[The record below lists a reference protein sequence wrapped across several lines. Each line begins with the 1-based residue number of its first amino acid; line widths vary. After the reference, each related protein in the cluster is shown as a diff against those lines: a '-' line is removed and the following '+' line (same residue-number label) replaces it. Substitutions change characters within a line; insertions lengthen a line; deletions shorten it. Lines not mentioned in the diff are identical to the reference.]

1 LTDPTNLDDEGKF
14 NAMRQTAAQRTQ
26 AGSNSD
32 ISIRDLVAP
41 LFRRQR
47 TLIVTFLVVLAVV
60 TVFGVLKG
68 SSYRSHMAI
77 LVNRERLDPLVST
90 ESTTQLVTT
99 STPVTPEEVNSEI
112 ELLTSRDVL
121 EQVAKDNGMD
131 QPPRGFS
138 LSKILHPNRTEQ
150 DRLALAVKSLAA
162 NIKTKV
168 TTKTNIIEVM
178 YASSDPQLA
187 YGVLNSLGHLYTAK
201 HVAVHRPAGS
211 YDFFAGQTDKYQ
223 KELEDAEGKL
233 RTFAKQNGTAAPDVQ
248 RTNMALQL
256 ANSIG
261 AQHAAEQAI
270 AADEKRIQND
280 REQMSATPQRS
291 ATTQQSASADKLLD
305 NLQASLLAA
314 QTKRTQLALKY
325 DEKYP
330 LVQEADQ
337 EIAET
342 NAAITQ
348 AQSTHYVT
356 QSTDRDPT
364 FELLRED
371 LARSQTDLAGQRATL
386 VASKNS
392 IQSLQSQMVNLDQL
406 TIEQQDLLRE
416 AKSDETNYLLY
427 EGKREQERATDALDN
442 TRIANVAIAVPPAIP
457 VLPQYGLSVILLV
470 AFGLSLAVS
479 LGTVYTI
486 DHLDSSFQTPT
497 QVVDTLGIPIVISI
511 PRKTA

>member
-1 LTDPTNLDDEGKF
+1 MDKPPQGF
-14 NAMRQTAAQRTQ
+14 SPSA
-26 AGSNSD
+26 NSC
-32 ISIRDLVAP
+32 
-41 LFRRQR
+41 
-47 TLIVTFLVVLAVV
+47 TLIDRNKTGLA
-60 TVFGVLKG
+60 
-68 SSYRSHMAI
+68 I
-77 LVNRERLDPLVST
+77 
-90 ESTTQLVTT
+90 
-99 STPVTPEEVNSEI
+99 
-112 ELLTSRDVL
+112 
-121 EQVAKDNGMD
+121 
-131 QPPRGFS
+131 
-138 LSKILHPNRTEQ
+138 
-150 DRLALAVKSLAA
+150 AVKSLAA
-162 NIKTKV
+162 DIKTKV
-168 TTKTNIIEVM
+168 TTKTNVIEVT

-223 KELEDAEGKL
+223 KELGDAENKL

-256 ANSIG
+256 ANAIG

-305 NLQASLLAA
+305 NLQATLLTA

-342 NAAITQ
+342 KAAIAQ
-348 AQSTHYVT
+348 AESTHYVT

-371 LARSQTDLAGQRATL
+371 LARSQTDLAAQAWR
-386 VASKNS
+386 
-392 IQSLQSQMVNLDQL
+392 
-406 TIEQQDLLRE
+406 
-416 AKSDETNYLLY
+416 
-427 EGKREQERATDALDN
+427 
-442 TRIANVAIAVPPAIP
+442 P
-457 VLPQYGLSVILLV
+457 
-470 AFGLSLAVS
+470 
-479 LGTVYTI
+479 
-486 DHLDSSFQTPT
+486 
-497 QVVDTLGIPIVISI
+497 
-511 PRKTA
+511 

>member
-1 LTDPTNLDDEGKF
+1 
-14 NAMRQTAAQRTQ
+14 MRQTITQRNH
-26 AGSNSD
+26 GSNTSD
-32 ISIRDLVAP
+32 ISIRDVVAP
-41 LFRRQR
+41 LFRHRR
-47 TLIVTFLVVLAVV
+47 TLLTTFFSLLVL
-60 TVFGVLKG
+60 TTLIGVLKG
-68 SSYRSHMAI
+68 YSYRSHMAI

-90 ESTTQLVTT
+90 EATTQQVTT

-121 EQVAKDNGMD
+121 EQVARENGMD
-131 QPPRGFS
+131 KIPNGFS
-138 LSKILHPNRTEQ
+138 LEKLLHPNRTEQ
-150 DRLALAVKSLAA
+150 DRLALAVKALAA

-168 TTKTNIIEVM
+168 TTKTNIIEVT
-178 YASSDPQLA
+178 YSSSDPQLA
-187 YGVLNSLGHLYTAK
+187 YGVLNSLGRLYTAK

-211 YDFFAGQTDKYQ
+211 YNFFATQTDKYQ
-223 KELEDAEGKL
+223 KQLEDAEDKL
-233 RTFAKQNGTAAPDVQ
+233 RAFAKQNGTAAPDVQ
-248 RTNMALQL
+248 ITNMSLQL

-261 AQHAAEQAI
+261 AQHAAQQAI

-280 REQMSATPQRS
+280 REQMSKTPQRS
-291 ATTQQSASADKLLD
+291 ATTQMSSSADKLLD
-305 NLQASLLAA
+305 DLQASLLAA

-342 NAAITQ
+342 KAAI
-348 AQSTHYVT
+348 AKAESTRYVT

-371 LARSQTDLAGQRATL
+371 LAKSQSDLAAQRAAL
-386 VASKNS
+386 AASKTG
-392 IQSLQSQMVNLDQL
+392 IQNLQSQMVNLDQL
-406 TIEQQDLLRE
+406 SIEQQDLLRE

-457 VLPQYGLSVILLV
+457 VLPQYGLSIILLA

-479 LGTVYTI
+479 LATVYTL
-486 DHLDSSFQTPT
+486 DYMDSSFHTPA
-497 QVVDTLGIPIVISI
+497 QVVETLGIPIVISV